1 MNGDTYGMAI
11 GKILEKL
18 KSVSYSILNV
28 EDEEHSCKTAVE
40 RYKRILED
48 RHLLKHSL
56 LKGI

>member
-1 MNGDTYGMAI
+1 VNGDTYGMAI

-28 EDEEHSCKTAVE
+28 EDEEHSCKTAVG

-48 RHLLKHSL
+48 RHLLKHPL